1 VEGALRP
8 LDLAVVGAFLA
19 ATVWLG
25 ARRGGGAG
33 DADDFLVAGR
43 TLTLPAFVA
52 TLVSTWYGGILGV
65 GEYSYLHGLSNW
77 LVLGAPYYVAA
88 LLFAWLFAGRAREE
102 GQYTVPDRL
111 YRTYGTSSGVVG
123 AIMVL
128 VLTLPASYLL
138 MLGVILRRAT
148 GLSQPS
154 GIVLAAG
161 LCVAYVVL
169 RGFRSVVGPKILQF
183 VLMYGGFL
191 LLVPIA
197 AFELGGPA
205 ELRAALPKES
215 FEPLGGRSLGFVFA
229 WYFIA
234 LQTLVEPTF
243 FQRCDAARSPAVARR
258 GLVVSVAFFA
268 LFDGLTTLTGMYAR
282 ALLPDLPSAV
292 DAFPALAEAL
302 LPAGLLGLFYAA
314 MLATVFSTVDSFLFV
329 GGVTVGRDLVWRL
342 SSGRRDQVAWTRAGV
357 GLAAGAATGIALASD
372 SVVALWYGFGSV
384 GTAVLLGPLL
394 GSFFPRLR
402 PPPRFATAEMIASGS
417 VTLVWLAAAGEGPFL
432 GVEPVYAG
440 LATAALVQTIGI
452 VVRRGGAPVA

>member
-1 VEGALRP
+1 MGGALGP

-19 ATVWLG
+19 ATVCLG
-25 ARRGGGAG
+25 ARRGSGAG
-33 DADDFLVAGR
+33 DTDDFLVAGR
-43 TLTLPAFVA
+43 SLTLPAFVA

-111 YRTYGTSSGVVG
+111 YRTYGTSAGIAG

-128 VLTLPASYLL
+128 VLTLPASYVL

-148 GLSQPS
+148 GLSQS
-154 GIVLAAG
+154 AGILLSAG

-183 VLMYGGFL
+183 VLMYGGFAL
-191 LLVPIA
+191 LLPIA
-197 AFELGGPA
+197 AFEFGGPSA
-205 ELRAALPKES
+205 LRAALPAES
-215 FEPLGGRSLGFVFA
+215 FEPLGGRSLGFVLA

-243 FQRCDAARSPAVARR
+243 FQRCDAARSPAVARK

-268 LFDGLTTLTGMYAR
+268 LFDGLTTLSGMYAR

-292 DAFPALAEAL
+292 DAFPALGEAL

-357 GLAAGAATGIALASD
+357 ALAAAAATGIALASE

-394 GSFFPRLR
+394 GSFFPALR
-402 PPPRFATAEMIASGS
+402 PSPFFATAGMVASGAVS
-417 VTLVWLAAAGEGPFL
+417 VAWLAAAGEDAFL
-432 GVEPVYAG
+432 GVEPVFAG
-440 LATAALVQTIGI
+440 LATAFVVQSLGI
-452 VVRRGGAPVA
+452 LARRRGGKVA

>member
-1 VEGALRP
+1 VAGALGP

-25 ARRGGGAG
+25 ARRGAGAG

-111 YRTYGTSSGVVG
+111 YRTYGTAAGIAG
-123 AIMVL
+123 AITVL

-148 GLSQPS
+148 GLSQKA
-154 GIVLAAG
+154 GILLAAA

-169 RGFRSVVGPKILQF
+169 RGFRSVVGPKGLQF
-183 VLMYGGFL
+183 ALMYGGFL
-191 LLVPIA
+191 LLLPIA

-205 ELRAALPKES
+205 ALRAALPAHS
-215 FEPLGGRSLGFVFA
+215 FEPLGGRSFGFVLA

-243 FQRCDAARSPAVARR
+243 FQRCDAARSPSVARR
-258 GLVVSVAFFA
+258 GIVVSVAFFA

-302 LPAGLLGLFYAA
+302 LPAGLLGILYAA

-342 SSGRRDQVAWTRAGV
+342 SAGRRDQVAWSRAGV
-357 GLAAGAATGIALASD
+357 AFAALAATGVALASE

-394 GSFFPRLR
+394 GSYFPRLR
-402 PPPRFATAEMIASGS
+402 PSRPFATAGMIASGA
-417 VTLVWLAAAGEGPFL
+417 VTVAWLAAGGERPFRGL
-432 GVEPVYAG
+432 EPVYAG
-440 LATAALVQTIGI
+440 LATALVVQAAGI
-452 VVRRGGAPVA
+452 LARRRAGPVA